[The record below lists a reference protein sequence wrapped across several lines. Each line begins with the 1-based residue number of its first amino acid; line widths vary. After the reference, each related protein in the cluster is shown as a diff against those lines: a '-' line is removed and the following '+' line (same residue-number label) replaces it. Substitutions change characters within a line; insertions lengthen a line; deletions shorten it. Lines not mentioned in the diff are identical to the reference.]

1 MSMESDIKDFIHRVV
16 VRAENKEARP
26 REIAMALELRQRM
39 EEYYEELQDAVMGG
53 MVGFDELVNVRIDGK
68 AEVRFPNTDKFSEW
82 LNEHI

>member
-39 EEYYEELQDAVMGG
+39 EEYYEELQDAVMDG

>member
-16 VRAENKEARP
+16 VRAENKEAHP

-39 EEYYEELQDAVMGG
+39 EEYYEELQDAVMDG
-53 MVGFDELVNVRIDGK
+53 MVSFDELVNVRIDGK